1 MDYVPEHEQSIREF
15 IETYPWDYV
24 IGSVHWLDEWG
35 FDIPDMADE
44 WDKRDTYEVYNR
56 YFSDLKGCRERDF

>member
-1 MDYVPEHEQSIREF
+1 M
-15 IETYPWDYV
+15 DYV

-44 WDKRDTYEVYNR
+44 WDKRKLRSYYR
-56 YFSDLKGCRERDF
+56 YFIDGKGCGERF